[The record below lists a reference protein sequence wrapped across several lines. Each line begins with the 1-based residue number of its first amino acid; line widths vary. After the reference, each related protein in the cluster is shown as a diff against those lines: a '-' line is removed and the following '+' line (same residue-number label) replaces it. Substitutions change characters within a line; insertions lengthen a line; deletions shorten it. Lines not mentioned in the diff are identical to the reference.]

1 MIVQFEPGVLLFGF
15 FFLLLFAGVPI
26 VTSVGIPALLF
37 LWQWN
42 LGVQVTASNVYANIA
57 KFPLLAIPFFILA
70 GFVMDRAGLSR
81 GLVNLLNLIIG
92 PVRGGLGLVAV
103 GGCVFFGAI
112 SGTGPADTAA
122 IGAVMIPAM
131 VRRGY
136 AVGFA
141 AALVAAAATT
151 DVLIPPSVAFVVYGV
166 ITETSVP
173 RLFAAGVIPGLL
185 MGLALVL
192 PVIWISRRRGW
203 GGERWGTPREVAR
216 AAWEAKWGL
225 VAPVVILGGIYG
237 GVFTPTEAA
246 VVAVAYGL
254 FVGLVVFRNLGWRD
268 LYEIFRDA
276 AVSSSVVMIVIA
288 LAGLFAWT
296 GSTLGVM
303 DRAARGLV
311 GLSDNPYVILGL
323 LNVLLLV
330 AGMLLDAISIYYV
343 FVPIFLPLMQR
354 FGWDPVWFGV
364 MMTVNLAIGT
374 ITPPVAVNLYVAAN
388 IAKTSVDEVAR
399 WCWPFVLALITA
411 LAVVTYVPAV
421 SLWLPRAL
429 KLP

>member
-1 MIVQFEPGVLLFGF
+1 VIDPGLLLFGA
-15 FFLLLFAGVPI
+15 FFLLLLAGVPI
-26 VTSVGIPALLF
+26 LVAVGVPALVF
-37 LWQWN
+37 LWQYQ
-42 LGVQVTASNVYANIA
+42 LGIQVTAANVYANIA

-70 GFVMDRAGLSR
+70 GFVMERVGLSR
-81 GLVNLLNLIIG
+81 GLVHLLNLVVG

-122 IGAVMIPAM
+122 IGSVMIPAM

-173 RLFAAGVIPGLL
+173 RLFAAGVVPGLL
-185 MGLALVL
+185 MGLALVV
-192 PVIWISRRRGW
+192 PVVAIARRRGW
-203 GGERWGTPREVAR
+203 GGEPAGSPRQIAR

-225 VAPVVILGGIYG
+225 LAPAVILGGIYG

-254 FVGLVVFRNLGWRD
+254 LVGGVVFRNLALGD
-268 LYEIFRDA
+268 LYAIFLDA
-276 AVSSSVVMIVIA
+276 AVSTAVVMIVIA
-288 LAGLFAWT
+288 FAGLFAWT

-311 GLSDNPYVILGL
+311 AVSDNPYVVLAL
-323 LNVLLLV
+323 LNGLILV

-343 FVPIFLPLMQR
+343 FLPIFLPLLAR

-388 IAKTSVDEVAR
+388 LARIPVDEVAR
-399 WCWPFVLALITA
+399 WAWPFVAALLAA
-411 LAVVTYVPAV
+411 LLLVVYVPEL

-429 KLP
+429 GVR

>member
-1 MIVQFEPGVLLFGF
+1 MIEPGFLLFGL
-15 FFLLLFAGVPI
+15 FFLLLFVGVPI
-26 VTSVGIPALLF
+26 VTSVGITALVF
-37 LWQWN
+37 LWQFS

-70 GFVMDRAGLSR
+70 GFVMDRVGLSR
-81 GLVNLLNLIIG
+81 GLVHLLNLLVG

-136 AVGFA
+136 SVGFA

-151 DVLIPPSVAFVVYGV
+151 DVLIPPSVAFVVYAV
-166 ITETSVP
+166 ITETSVA
-173 RLFAAGVIPGLL
+173 RLFAAGVVPGLL
-185 MGLALVL
+185 MGLALVV
-192 PVIWISRRRGW
+192 PVVWISRRRGW
-203 GGERWGTPREVAR
+203 GGEPWGTPRDIAR

-225 VAPVVILGGIYG
+225 VAPVIILGGIYG

-254 FVGLVVFRNLGWRD
+254 FVGVAVYRNLGWRD
-268 LYEIFRDA
+268 LYEILRDA
-276 AVSSSVVMIVIA
+276 GVSSSVVMIVVA
-288 LAGLFAWT
+288 FAGLFSWT

-303 DRAARGLV
+303 DRAAKGLL
-311 GLSDNPYVILGL
+311 GLSSNPYVILLLLNGL
-323 LNVLLLV
+323 LVV

-343 FVPIFLPLMQR
+343 FLPIFLPLVKQ

-374 ITPPVAVNLYVAAN
+374 ITPPVAVNLYVASR
-388 IAKTSVDEVAR
+388 IAGVSMEEVSR
-399 WCWPFVLALITA
+399 WAVPFVLALIVA
-411 LAVVTYVPAV
+411 LLLVVYIPAL
-421 SLWLPRAL
+421 SLWLPNAFGIR
-429 KLP
+429 

>member
-1 MIVQFEPGVLLFGF
+1 MIEPGVLLFGL
-15 FFLLLFAGVPI
+15 FLALLAVGVPI
-26 VTSVGIPALLF
+26 LTSVGVTALLF
-37 LWQWN
+37 LWGFG
-42 LGVQVTASNVYANIA
+42 LGLPVTASNVYANIA

-70 GFVMDRAGLSR
+70 GFVMDRVGLSR
-81 GLVNLLNLIIG
+81 GLVHLLNLIVG

-122 IGAVMIPAM
+122 IGTVMIPAM

-136 AVGFA
+136 ATGFA

-151 DVLIPPSVAFVVYGV
+151 DVLIPPSVAFVVYAV
-166 ITETSVP
+166 ITETSVS

-185 MGLALVL
+185 MGLALVV
-192 PVIWISRRRGW
+192 PVVWISRRRGW
-203 GGERWGTPREVAR
+203 GGEPWGTPREILA

-246 VVAVAYGL
+246 VVAVMCGL
-254 FVGLVVFRNLGWRD
+254 FVGFVVFRNLRPRD
-268 LYEIFRDA
+268 LYAILLDA
-276 AVSSSVVMIVIA
+276 AVATSVVMMVVGF
-288 LAGLFAWT
+288 AGLFSWT

-303 DRAARGLV
+303 DRTARGLLT
-311 GLSDNPYVILGL
+311 LSDSPYVVLLL
-323 LNVLLLV
+323 LNVMLVV

-343 FVPIFLPLMQR
+343 FVPIFMPLMKQ
-354 FGWDPVWFGV
+354 FGWDPIWFGV

-374 ITPPVAVNLYVAAN
+374 ITPPVAVNLYVAAR
-388 IAKTSVDEVAR
+388 IAGVSIEEVSR
-399 WCWPFVLALITA
+399 WALPFFLALLAA
-411 LAVVTYVPAV
+411 LLLVVYVPAL
-421 SLWLPRAL
+421 SLWLPDAL
-429 KLP
+429 RIR

>member
-1 MIVQFEPGVLLFGF
+1 MSDPGVLLFGL
-15 FFLLLFAGVPI
+15 FLLLLVAGVPI
-26 VTSVGIPALLF
+26 ATAVGVTALLF
-37 LWQWN
+37 LWQFG
-42 LGVQVTASNVYANIA
+42 LGVQVTAANVYANIA

-70 GFVMDRAGLSR
+70 GFVMDRVGLSR
-81 GLVNLLNLIIG
+81 GLVNLLNLLVG

-103 GGCVFFGAI
+103 GGCIFFGAI

-122 IGAVMIPAM
+122 IGTVMIPAM

-166 ITETSVP
+166 ITETSVS
-173 RLFAAGVIPGLL
+173 RLFAAGVVPGVL
-185 MGLALVL
+185 MGLALVV
-192 PVIWISRRRGW
+192 PVLWIGRRRGW
-203 GGERWGTPREVAR
+203 SGDPWGTPRAIAR
-216 AAWEAKWGL
+216 AAWDAKWGL
-225 VAPVVILGGIYG
+225 VAPLVILGGIYG

-254 FVGLVVFRNLGWRD
+254 FVGFAVYRNLGLGD
-268 LYEIFRDA
+268 LYGIFKDA
-276 AVSSSVVMIVIA
+276 AVATAIVMIVVA
-288 LAGLFAWT
+288 FAGLFSWT

-303 DRAARGLV
+303 DRAARGLL
-311 GLSDNPYVILGL
+311 GLSDDPYVILL
-323 LNVLLLV
+323 MLNGLLLV

-343 FVPIFLPLMQR
+343 FLPILMPLMRQ

-388 IAKTSVDEVAR
+388 IARIPVEEVAR
-399 WCWPFVLALITA
+399 WAVPFVLALVGA
-411 LAVVTYVPAV
+411 LLLVAYVPGL
-421 SLWLPRAL
+421 SLWLPDAL
-429 KLP
+429 GLQ